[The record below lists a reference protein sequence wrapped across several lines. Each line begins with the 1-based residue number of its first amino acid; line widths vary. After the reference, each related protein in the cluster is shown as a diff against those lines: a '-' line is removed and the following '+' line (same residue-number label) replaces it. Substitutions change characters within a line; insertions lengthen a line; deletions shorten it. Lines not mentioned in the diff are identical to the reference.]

1 MRRCKIF
8 AFALL
13 LITTAG
19 VAVFLLARRAA
30 PSGNSSSVLPEATQ
44 PASDRR
50 ETVADS
56 PSNQVQIITGFDY
69 SPGYIDV
76 KRVSGYNFE
85 LTFPED
91 DRRVGGWYMFKV
103 EGAAGKTLSINMKN
117 VPSKWKTHH
126 PVYSYSCDLG
136 SLKNFMSKKPRS
148 TGGVQIPPSE
158 SVKKEKGK
166 GKRKGKRMGPALPDT
181 SLENWHYIADV
192 TVSNSNL
199 IVKHTFTEDHAYVA
213 MRTPYTVEYNE
224 ALLEVVSKQPG
235 VIVHDVGTSREGRPL
250 KLVQIGGLTPS
261 EAQNNPCIVVYA
273 REDGYEHDTSWVA
286 EGMMLSLLLKPAFK
300 ALPEKATFLIVPL
313 LDPDGAVHSLYKN
326 IGSSFLNN
334 HASTPESIAWLGWFR
349 DWVNQGNRLD
359 VVINLHNVA
368 SRESRQIECA
378 LVEPKSGRH
387 EQSKLLNKAIVDS
400 LKQDQ
405 YKSKLPPWKFGYAL
419 DRMGGFLHSYFGNLH
434 LAYEVNSQDS
444 HGHLS
449 LYRLRA
455 LGGTMAKAIV
465 THLYSPEAKPL
476 LASIDLKRAKR
487 QLLWDRYAKIRD
499 RIMNSNNPFQ
509 AESSLAGLP
518 AVERYYK
525 EKGSIPGWLRPL
537 YETGNAGQDN
547 IP

>member
-1 MRRCKIF
+1 MRRRKIF

-13 LITTAG
+13 LIITAG

-69 SPGYIDV
+69 SPDHITV
-76 KRVSGYNFE
+76 TNVSDDNFE
-85 LTFPED
+85 MTFSKG
-91 DRRVGGWYMFKV
+91 DRDLGGWHLFKI
-103 EGAAGKTLSINMKN
+103 EGAAGKTVSIVMKN
-117 VPSKWKTHH
+117 VPGNWRTHH
-126 PVYSYSCDLG
+126 PVYSYSRDLG

-148 TGGVQIPPSE
+148 AGDAQIPPGGPA
-158 SVKKEKGK
+158 KKGNGK
-166 GKRKGKRMGPALPDT
+166 GTWTGPLLPDT
-181 SLENWHYIADV
+181 SLENWHYIAEV
-192 TVSNSNL
+192 TVSNRNL
-199 IVKHTFTEDHAYVA
+199 IIKHTFTEDHAYVA
-213 MRTPYTVEYNE
+213 MRVPYTVEYNE

-235 VIVHDVGTSREGRPL
+235 VIVHDVGQSREGRPL

-261 EAQNNPCIVVYA
+261 EAQNNPCILVYA
-273 REDGYEHDTSWVA
+273 REDGNEHDTSWVA
-286 EGMMLSLLLKPAFK
+286 EGMMLSLLLKREFK

-326 IGSSFLNN
+326 IASSFLNN
-334 HASTPESIAWLGWFR
+334 QASTPESLAWAGWFR

-359 VVINLHNVA
+359 VVINLHNTA
-368 SRESRQIECA
+368 SRESDHIECA
-378 LVEPKSGRH
+378 LVEPKTGRNA
-387 EQSKLLNKAIVDS
+387 QCKLLNKAIIEALQKKQYLADVD
-400 LKQDQ
+400 
-405 YKSKLPPWKFGYAL
+405 PWMTGYAV
-419 DRMGGFLHSYFGNLH
+419 DRMGGFLQSYFGNIH
-434 LAYEVNSQDS
+434 LAYEVNSQNRKQ
-444 HGHLS
+444 HLT

-455 LGGTMAKAIV
+455 MGGPMAKAIV
-465 THLYSPEAKPL
+465 AHLYSPEAKPL

-499 RIMNSNNPFQ
+499 RMMNSNNPFQ
-509 AESSLAGLP
+509 AESALAGLP

-525 EKGSIPGWLRPL
+525 EKGSVPGWLRPL
-537 YETGNAGQDN
+537 YEAGNAGQDN